1 MTPETTD
8 RPLQGIS
15 PAEPDYDLF
24 IWSLY
29 FGLMTSVYTAF
40 NLWKSDPLPAGEWHF
55 DDEDV
60 LDIAMDCANEMM
72 KRRDEELGGQP

>member
-1 MTPETTD
+1 MPENPKTDPAAQQGRTPD
-8 RPLQGIS
+8 
-15 PAEPDYDLF
+15 DLF

-29 FGLMTSVYTAF
+29 FGLMASVYTAF

-60 LDIAMDCANEMM
+60 LDIAMDQANTMM
-72 KRRDEELGGQP
+72 RRRGEELGGQP